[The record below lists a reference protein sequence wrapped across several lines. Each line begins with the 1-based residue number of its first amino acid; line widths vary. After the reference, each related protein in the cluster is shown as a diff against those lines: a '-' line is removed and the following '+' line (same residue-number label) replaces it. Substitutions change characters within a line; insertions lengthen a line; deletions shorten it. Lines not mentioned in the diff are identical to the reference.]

1 MANPGILP
9 MAAFLLQNG
18 ANGGRPT
25 AMPQQENEGE
35 PLSVSGRN
43 PYERKGLFGV
53 KGTLRDVL
61 GTLGD
66 AFLIQSGNKAIY
78 SPIRQREHVA
88 DAMRGFTD
96 DPLSAIQA
104 LNKAGFPDQAQSL
117 YQDYTKD
124 KQVQATQ
131 DLAERKFGQDV
142 LTDKALINQRTLS
155 GQDKAVTIASKM
167 MSNISDDAEYQR
179 RLPSIR
185 AFLMDNGLENFAN
198 DLPAKYG
205 PEVSKWGLQQYQA
218 QRLADFDE
226 GLSNQ
231 RRGQDISAS
240 TTRRGQDIRSSDTRR
255 GQDMT
260 DKRARDGVG
269 RGGRKAPEI
278 PPRPPKG
285 KNDAL
290 QSPSGAIFISKDGK
304 TWERQNPQN

>member
-9 MAAFLLQNG
+9 MAAFLLQNS
-18 ANGGRPT
+18 ANGGVPS
-25 AMPQQENEGE
+25 AAPMENEGE

-43 PYERKGLFGV
+43 PYERKGLFGM

-61 GTLGD
+61 GTIGD

-104 LNKAGFPDQAQSL
+104 LNKAGFPEQAQSL
-117 YQDYTKD
+117 YQDYTK
-124 KQVQATQ
+124 QRQAQATQ
-131 DLAERKFGQDV
+131 DLAERKFGQDQI
-142 LTDKALINQRTLS
+142 TDEALIGQRTLS
-155 GQDKAVTIASKM
+155 AQDKAVTIASKM

-179 RLPSIR
+179 RLPAIR
-185 AFLMDNGLENFAN
+185 AFLEKNGLASFAN
-198 DLPAKYG
+198 DLPQKFG
-205 PEVSKWGLQQYQA
+205 PEISKWGLQQYQA
-218 QRLADFDE
+218 NRLEDFDE

-231 RRGQDISAS
+231 RRGQDISAG
-240 TTRRGQDIRSSDTRR
+240 TARRGQDIRSSDTRR

-260 DKRARDGVG
+260 DRRAREGVG

-278 PPRPPKG
+278 PPRPPRG
-285 KNDAL
+285 PNDAIE
-290 QSPSGAIFISKDGK
+290 SPSGAKFKASRDGK
-304 TWERQNPQN
+304 TWERLKE

>member
-9 MAAFLLQNG
+9 MAAFLLQNS
-18 ANGGRPT
+18 ANGGVPS
-25 AMPQQENEGE
+25 AAPMENEGE

-43 PYERKGLFGV
+43 PYERKGLFGM

-61 GTLGD
+61 GTIGD

-117 YQDYTKD
+117 YQDYTK
-124 KQVQATQ
+124 QRQAQATQ
-131 DLAERKFGQDV
+131 DLAERKFGQDQI
-142 LTDKALINQRTLS
+142 TDEALIGQRTLS
-155 GQDKAVTIASKM
+155 AQDKAVTIASKM
-167 MSNISDDAEYQR
+167 MSNISDNEEYQR
-179 RLPSIR
+179 RLPAIR
-185 AFLMDNGLENFAN
+185 AFLEKNGLSSFAN

-231 RRGQDISAS
+231 RRGQDISAG
-240 TTRRGQDIRSSDTRR
+240 TARRGQDIRSSDTRR

-304 TWERQNPQN
+304 TWERKN